1 MNLYP
6 QSPTPPTPPPH
17 TFPPTNMKK
26 TSIEHFYST
35 NNIKFYRQKKNLLLA
50 SSIFLKMSTGIID
63 SLKYFFLS
71 LLYILGGSK
80 ILYLYP
86 SGYCSRTYN
95 ISCL

>member
-35 NNIKFYRQKKNLLLA
+35 NNIKFYRQENLLLA

-63 SLKYFFLS
+63 SLKYFFFIS
-71 LLYILGGSK
+71 TVY
-80 ILYLYP
+80 
-86 SGYCSRTYN
+86 SRRK
-95 ISCL
+95 

>member
-17 TFPPTNMKK
+17 TFPPTNKKK

-35 NNIKFYRQKKNLLLA
+35 NNIKFYRQENLLLA

>member
-17 TFPPTNMKK
+17 TFPPTNKKK

-35 NNIKFYRQKKNLLLA
+35 NNIKFYRQENLLLA

-63 SLKYFFLS
+63 SLKYFFFIS
-71 LLYILGGSK
+71 TVY
-80 ILYLYP
+80 
-86 SGYCSRTYN
+86 SRRK
-95 ISCL
+95 